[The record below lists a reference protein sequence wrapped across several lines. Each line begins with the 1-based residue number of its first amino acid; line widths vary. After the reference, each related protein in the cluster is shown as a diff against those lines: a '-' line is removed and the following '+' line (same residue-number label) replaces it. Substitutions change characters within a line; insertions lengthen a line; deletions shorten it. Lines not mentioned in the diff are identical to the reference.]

1 MPNLAMPGDPR
12 YQPKSLQ
19 RYFGYDALV
28 AYQIDVELATLR
40 ALTSRGVI
48 PPSEYALL
56 TPAVV
61 EALYGITTTEVD
73 AEERVTKHD
82 IRALVNCMKRRMPGP
97 LQRWVHVPLT
107 SYDVIDTARVRM
119 YRAAHTDV
127 VRPLFKK
134 LVASLQAHARRYA
147 RMSQIGRTHGQHALP
162 ITVGFWLATIL
173 NRLIHCAAQADA
185 KAEALCGKISGPVG
199 AYNAQAVLGLC
210 QSSALSFEDEV
221 LSHLGLSAAP
231 ISTQIVPPEPLAEYL
246 FSCVLVS
253 AVLGQLGRD
262 CRHLMRTEIGEISE
276 PFAATQ
282 TGSSTMAH
290 KRNPITFENEEGMW
304 HSQKWDFGKVF
315 ETLVSEH
322 QRDLVGSSVA
332 RSLPAIVVRLVYQLE
347 RLLAVTAENPTP
359 FIERVVPDPD
369 ACARNLALQGDLV
382 LAEPLYIALQM
393 GGYPGDA
400 HHLVNHTV
408 VELAKQYQMSLLDA
422 VRAICRSDV
431 AVAEAWRRVPDELK
445 AVLRQE
451 QPYIGIATERTHQIC
466 DAAAAYLGS

>member
-1 MPNLAMPGDPR
+1 MANLMMPGDPR
-12 YQPKSLQ
+12 YQPTSLQ
-19 RYFGYDALV
+19 RYFGYDVLV
-28 AYQIDVELATLR
+28 SFQVGVELA
-40 ALTSRGVI
+40 ALCVLASRGVI
-48 PPSEYALL
+48 PASEYALL

-61 EALYGITTTEVD
+61 EALSAITTTEVD
-73 AEERVTKHD
+73 AEERITRHD
-82 IRALVNCMKRRMPGP
+82 IRALVNCMKRRMPEP

-107 SYDVIDTARVRM
+107 SYDVIDTARAHM
-119 YRAAHTDV
+119 YRTAHTEV

-134 LVASLQAHARRYA
+134 LIASLQAHARRYA

-173 NRLIHCAAQADA
+173 ARLCHCAAQADA

-210 QSSALSFEDEV
+210 QPSALSFEDEV
-221 LSHLGLSAAP
+221 LSHLDLPAAP
-231 ISTQIVPPEPLAEYL
+231 ISTQIVPPEPLTEYL

-276 PFAATQ
+276 PFAKTQ

-290 KRNPITFENEEGMW
+290 KRNPITFENTEGMW
-304 HSQKWDFGKVF
+304 LSQKHDLGKVL
-315 ETLVSEH
+315 ESLVSEH

-332 RSLPAIVVRLVYQLE
+332 RSFPAIVVRLVYQLE
-347 RLLAVTAENPTP
+347 RLLAVTPENPTP
-359 FIERVVPDPD
+359 FIERVVPDPG

-400 HHLVNHTV
+400 HHLVNHTI

-422 VRAICRSDV
+422 VRAVCRNDV
-431 AVAEAWRRVPDELK
+431 VVAEAWQRVPDELK